1 MADPLALHA
10 SILQTLNAIAD
21 LGGRV
26 HDGYVP
32 DKVATDTAGY
42 VLPYVVFFGGAGDF
56 PSEDLADGTIDAD
69 SIIFDFQTTSVGPLS
84 GHAAAV
90 DAMVTKTLLNLA
102 VGTGRVK
109 PNPDGI
115 NQQTPIRD
123 LNVTPARFMLPRQ
136 WRLIT
141 N

>member
-1 MADPLALHA
+1 MADPLTLQA
-10 SILQTLNAIAD
+10 SILQALVAIPALN
-21 LGGRV
+21 GRV

-32 DKVATDTAGY
+32 DKVAVDSANY
-42 VLPYVVFFGGAGDF
+42 VLPYVVFFGGSGDY
-56 PSEDLADGTIDAD
+56 PSEDLADGTLDGD
-69 SIIFDFQTTSVGPLS
+69 SLILDFQTTAVGPLS

-90 DAMVTKTLLNLA
+90 DVMVREALLNLH

-109 PNPDGI
+109 PNPDGF

-123 LNVTPARFMLPRQ
+123 TNVTPARFMLPRQ

>member
-1 MADPLALHA
+1 MADPLALQA
-10 SILQTLNAIAD
+10 TILQALRNITD
-21 LGGRV
+21 LSGRV

-32 DKVATDTAGY
+32 DKVETDTAGY

-56 PSEDLADGTIDAD
+56 PGEDLADGTIDGD

-90 DAMVTKTLLNLA
+90 DRDVTKALLNLK

-109 PNPDGI
+109 PNPDGF

-123 LNVTPARFMLPRQ
+123 TNVTPARFMLPRQ